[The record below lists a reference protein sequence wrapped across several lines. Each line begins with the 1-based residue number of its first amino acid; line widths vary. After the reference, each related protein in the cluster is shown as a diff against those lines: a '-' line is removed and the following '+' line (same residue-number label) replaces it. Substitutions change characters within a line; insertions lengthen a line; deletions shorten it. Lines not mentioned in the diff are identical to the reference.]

1 MLSNLE
7 TMKLIMNEEKA
18 DEYQAFRC
26 NSRLIVRAVW
36 QYIKK
41 SSSEDLNYSGLLPMV
56 RTDLSRARGHLSGLP
71 E

>member
-7 TMKLIMNEEKA
+7 IMKLIMNEKA
-18 DEYQAFRC
+18 DEYQASRC

-56 RTDLSRARGHLSGLP
+56 RTDLSTAWRHLSGLP